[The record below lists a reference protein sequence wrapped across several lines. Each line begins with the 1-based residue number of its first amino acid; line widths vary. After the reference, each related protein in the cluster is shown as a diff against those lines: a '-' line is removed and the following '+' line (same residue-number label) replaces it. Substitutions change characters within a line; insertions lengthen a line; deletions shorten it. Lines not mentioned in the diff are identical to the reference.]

1 MNKDS
6 SLCTEVLKI
15 QETSNIEGELV
26 VDLGNVHVCEEGE
39 LIFTNNWGDGSLNNL
54 TYSYYDGDMGQW

>member
-39 LIFTNNWGDGSLNNL
+39 LIFANNWGDGSLNNL